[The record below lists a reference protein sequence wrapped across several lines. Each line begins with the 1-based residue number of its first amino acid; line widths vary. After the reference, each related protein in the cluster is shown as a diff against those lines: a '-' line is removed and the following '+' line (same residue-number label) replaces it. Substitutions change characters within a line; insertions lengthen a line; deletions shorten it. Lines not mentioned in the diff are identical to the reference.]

1 MTIVMRPLKPAVF
14 LIILTASMF
23 AAVVV
28 LSSSTLSVM
37 PNTTAGK
44 MTVEDVRAAIADAA
58 RRREEAL
65 RPDPALSQTDM
76 IGKWGIEV
84 IGIHRAMVGYM
95 LDFRFRVV
103 DLDKALPLFDARV
116 SPYVLTDRTGIKLP
130 VPMAEKIGA
139 LRPTN
144 RGKNIKAGKTY
155 HILFANPDSH
165 VKPGETATV
174 VIGDFKAE
182 HLAVR

>member
-14 LIILTASMF
+14 LIILAAPML

-28 LSSSTLSVM
+28 LSPGTLSII
-37 PNTTAGK
+37 PTTPPDK
-44 MTVEDVRAAIADAA
+44 MTVADVRAAIADAA

-65 RPDPALSQTDM
+65 RPDPALSQANM
-76 IGKWGIEV
+76 IEKWGVEV
-84 IGIHRAMVGYM
+84 IGLNRTLANYM
-95 LDFRFRVV
+95 LDFQVHVV
-103 DLDKALPLFDARV
+103 NLEKARPLFDARV
-116 SPYVLTDRTGIKLP
+116 SPYVLTERTGTKLP

-144 RGKNIKAGKTY
+144 RSKNIKAGSTY

-174 VIGDFKAE
+174 VIGDFKAA
-182 HLAVR
+182 HLTIR

>member
-1 MTIVMRPLKPAVF
+1 MIIVMRPLKPAVF
-14 LIILTASMF
+14 LAILAAPML

-28 LSSSTLSVM
+28 LSTGKLSIT
-37 PNTTAGK
+37 PEAAPGK
-44 MTVEDVRAAIADAA
+44 MTVENVRAAIDAAA

-65 RPDPALSQTDM
+65 RPGPLLSQTDM
-76 IGKWGIEV
+76 IEKWGIEV
-84 IGIHRAMVGYM
+84 IGINRTMASYM
-95 LDFRFRVV
+95 LDFQFRVV

-116 SPYVLTDRTGIKLP
+116 SPYVLAERTGIRLP

-165 VKPGETATV
+165 MKPGETAAV

-182 HLAVR
+182 HLMIR